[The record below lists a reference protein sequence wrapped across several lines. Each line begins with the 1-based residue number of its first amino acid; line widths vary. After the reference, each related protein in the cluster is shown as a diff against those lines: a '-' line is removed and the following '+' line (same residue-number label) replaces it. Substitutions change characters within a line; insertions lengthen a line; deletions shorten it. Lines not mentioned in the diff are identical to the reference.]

1 MTPEL
6 GFPRPCLKKIALE
19 NINDAAGPQWVRQLR
34 QSERVRVLD
43 PFGISKGT
51 LMSKRVWSTAG
62 RDQCVK
68 YSNGKFQESS
78 SQS

>member
-1 MTPEL
+1 MTLEL

-34 QSERVRVLD
+34 QRVRVLD
-43 PFGISKGT
+43 PLGISKGT

-62 RDQCVK
+62 RNQCVK
-68 YSNGKFQESS
+68 YSSGKFQESS